1 MPDTRNIE
9 TASPGSLAQ
18 RSVLLFRQARRLAS
32 DYAQLAVLDACEAG
46 IQLALLLSVV
56 VCVAVLVTTAWLA
69 LVVAGVVWLL
79 DSGTSWPIALLA
91 AASVNLV
98 AGALLLLWLR
108 LRMKEWP
115 FAATL
120 RQLRGDPPA
129 EHQP

>member
-1 MPDTRNIE
+1 MPDTRDTE
-9 TASPGSLAQ
+9 SASTGSLAQ

-56 VCVAVLVTTAWLA
+56 VCVAVLATTAWLA
-69 LVVAGVVWLL
+69 LVVAVVVWML
-79 DSGTSWPIALLA
+79 DAGTSWPLALVA
-91 AASVNLV
+91 AAGFNIV

-129 EHQP
+129 EQQT